1 MRKLVLFMHVSLDGF
16 AARPGGGIDWAIVD
30 LEMFDYAHQQTET
43 SDLALYGRVTYE
55 LMQAYWPTAADKPGA
70 TKHDIEHST
79 WYNKVEKIILS
90 KSMRGQIIPKAT
102 VISDNA
108 LARITEI
115 KQQQG
120 KNIVMFG
127 SPGTAHLFIRH
138 DLIDDYWLFIDPL
151 FLGKGIPLF
160 DGTQPE
166 LKLSLVKGEVFKSGV
181 VCMHYE
187 RQR

>member
-16 AARPGGGIDWAIVD
+16 ASRPGGGIDWIIID
-30 LEMFDYAHQQTET
+30 PEMFDYSFQQTEA

-55 LMQAYWPTAADKPGA
+55 LMQAYWPTAADKPHA
-70 TKHDIEHST
+70 TKHDFEHST
-79 WYNKVEKIILS
+79 WYNKVDKVILS
-90 KSMRGQIIPKAT
+90 KSMRGQILPKT
-102 VISDNA
+102 NIISDNA
-108 LARITEI
+108 LARVTEL
-115 KQQQG
+115 KQQEG

-138 DLIDDYWLFIDPL
+138 DLIDDYWLFVDPIM
-151 FLGKGIPLF
+151 LGKGIPLF

-166 LKLSLVKGEVFKSGV
+166 LKLNLVKGEIFKSGV
-181 VCMHYE
+181 VCLHYE